1 MSLTALQ
8 PRTKSFASLSAHG
21 FHNVVYYEWG
31 DPASHD
37 VVVCV
42 HGLARNGRDFDVLA
56 ERLASRY
63 RVLSVDMPGRG
74 ASEWLRDPNDYAFPT
89 YLTTLT
95 ALFARANIERVGFV
109 GTSMG
114 GLLGM
119 VLAAQ
124 PGTPIARLVINDV
137 GPTLE
142 AAALKRI
149 GTYVGLDPRFATFA
163 EIDAYIRKLSAPFG
177 PLDDAQW
184 LHLTSTNARQF
195 SDGQWGL
202 VYDPGIAVPFRNEAA
217 PPDLWPV
224 WDLIRC
230 PTLVTR
236 GAESDLL
243 SSATAQAMTERGP
256 KANLVT
262 FAGVGHAPTFMP
274 GDQVA
279 SVQAF
284 FEVTPVVPRP

>member
-1 MSLTALQ
+1 MTAMSLTTAQ
-8 PRTKSFASLSAHG
+8 PRTKSFASLSPHG

-31 DPASHD
+31 DPAAAE
-37 VVVCV
+37 VIVCV
-42 HGLARNGRDFDVLA
+42 HGLARNARDFDVLA
-56 ERLASRY
+56 ERLSARY
-63 RVLSVDMPGRG
+63 RVLAVDMPGRG
-74 ASEWLRDPNDYAFPT
+74 ASEWLRDPHDYAFAT

-95 ALFARANIERVGFV
+95 ALFARANVDKVGFV

-114 GLLGM
+114 GLLGI

-124 PGTPIARLVINDV
+124 PGSPVARLVVNDV

-142 AAALKRI
+142 SAALKRI

-163 EIDAYIRKLSAPFG
+163 ELEAYIRRVSAPFG
-177 PLDDAQW
+177 PLTDPQW
-184 LHLTSTNARQF
+184 LHLSSTNARQF

-202 VYDPGIAVPFRNEAA
+202 IYDPGIAVPFRTEAA
-217 PPDLWPV
+217 PPDLWPL

-243 SSATAQAMTERGP
+243 SAATAQAMTERGP
-256 KANLVT
+256 KARLAT
-262 FAGVGHAPTFMP
+262 FAAVGHAPTFLP
-274 GDQVA
+274 DDQVA
-279 SVQAF
+279 AVLGWLG
-284 FEVTPVVPRP
+284 T

>member
-1 MSLTALQ
+1 MFLTMLQ
-8 PRTKSFASLSAHG
+8 PRTLSFASLSPHG

-31 DPASHD
+31 DPAAQD

-56 ERLASRY
+56 ERLSGRY
-63 RVLSVDMPGRG
+63 RVLSIDMPGRG
-74 ASEWLRDPNDYAFPT
+74 ASEWLRDPNDYVFPT

-95 ALFARANIERVGFV
+95 ALFARANVGKVDFV

-124 PGTPIARLVINDV
+124 PGTPVARLVINDV
-137 GPTLE
+137 GPALE

-163 EIDAYIRKLSAPFG
+163 ETDAYIRKVSAPFG
-177 PLDDAQW
+177 PLTDAQW
-184 LHLTSTNARQF
+184 LHLSSTNARQF

-217 PPDLWPV
+217 PTDLWPV
-224 WDLIRC
+224 WDRIRC

-243 SSATAQAMTERGP
+243 SSATAQAMTERGARA
-256 KANLVT
+256 KLVT
-262 FAGVGHAPTFMP
+262 FAGVGHAPTFMAD
-274 GDQVA
+274 DQLATVLD
-279 SVQAF
+279 F
-284 FEVTPVVPRP
+284 LGT

>member
-1 MSLTALQ
+1 MSLTTLQ
-8 PRTKSFASLSAHG
+8 PRTRSFASLSPHG

-31 DPASHD
+31 DPAARE

-56 ERLASRY
+56 ERLSARY

-74 ASEWLRDPNDYAFPT
+74 ASEWLRDPGDYTFPT
-89 YLTTLT
+89 YLATLS
-95 ALFARANIERVGFV
+95 ALFARANVDKVDFV

-137 GPTLE
+137 GPALE
-142 AAALKRI
+142 AAALTRI

-177 PLDDAQW
+177 PLTDAQW
-184 LHLTSTNARQF
+184 LHLSSTNARQF

-224 WDLIRC
+224 WDQIRC

-243 SSATAQAMTERGP
+243 SAATAQAMTERGP
-256 KANLVT
+256 RATLVT

-274 GDQVA
+274 DDQVA
-279 SVQAF
+279 RVLDF
-284 FEVTPVVPRP
+284 LGT

>member
-1 MSLTALQ
+1 MSLTTLK
-8 PRTKSFASLSAHG
+8 PRAHSFASLSPHG

-31 DPASHD
+31 DPAATD

-56 ERLASRY
+56 ERLSTRC

-74 ASEWLRDPNDYAFPT
+74 ASEWLRDPNDYVFPT

-95 ALFARANIERVGFV
+95 ALFARANVAKVDFV

-124 PGTPIARLVINDV
+124 PETPIVRLVVNDV

-149 GTYVGLDPRFATFA
+149 GTYVGMDPRFATFA
-163 EIDAYIRKLSAPFG
+163 EVDAYIRKLSAPFG
-177 PLDDAQW
+177 PLTEAQW
-184 LHLTSTNARQF
+184 LHLSSTNARQF

-217 PPDLWPV
+217 PPDLWPL

-230 PTLVTR
+230 PVLVTR
-236 GAESDLL
+236 GGESDLL
-243 SSATAQAMTERGP
+243 SAATAQAMTTRGP
-256 KANLVT
+256 KADLAT
-262 FAGVGHAPTFMP
+262 FPGVGHAPTFMP
-274 GDQVA
+274 DDQVA
-279 SVQAF
+279 RVLAF
-284 FEVTPVVPRP
+284 LGT